1 MEKKDTRDIILL
13 TVLSFILSCFSVGSL
28 VFTFPLLLL
37 SKRYPKKITD
47 TACVAVMVLAA
58 GKQLY
63 TSRDVLMNSL
73 TYFFVGN
80 NLFIPFALILGAM
93 VWMHTKGEDV
103 VKRLIYTI
111 VPTLVLFILFAVVYT
126 ISPQSAQG
134 VLSTYREIFVALFS
148 EIFQLSSEALN
159 TMFDMVLEMMLS
171 LVIPLVFINI
181 VVVHYL
187 YEASKNGNDVNFDKK
202 IINFS
207 LPYSFIYAFLGLW
220 TIMLLK
226 RFVSIPMSVNVIVN
240 NLALLVTLFYGMQ
253 GFSIILYNLRRKGS
267 TLSGT
272 RMMGFLI
279 LSMILLPGINA
290 ILVLAL
296 VGVGVVNTWIE
307 LRKPFKESLIWRLF
321 SIRTLSTSVKRVM

>member
-1 MEKKDTRDIILL
+1 
-13 TVLSFILSCFSVGSL
+13 
-28 VFTFPLLLL
+28 
-37 SKRYPKKITD
+37 
-47 TACVAVMVLAA
+47 
-58 GKQLY
+58 
-63 TSRDVLMNSL
+63 MNSL

-126 ISPQSAQG
+126 ISPQSAEG

-148 EIFQLSSEALN
+148 EIFQLSNQALN

-307 LRKPFKESLIWRLF
+307 LRKPFKESLI
-321 SIRTLSTSVKRVM
+321 

>member
-126 ISPQSAQG
+126 ISPQSAEG

-148 EIFQLSSEALN
+148 EIFQLSNQALN

-279 LSMILLPGINA
+279 LSMILLPGINV

-307 LRKPFKESLIWRLF
+307 LRKPFKESLI
-321 SIRTLSTSVKRVM
+321 

>member
-37 SKRYPKKITD
+37 SKRYPKKVTD

-58 GKQLY
+58 GKQLF
-63 TSRDVLMNSL
+63 TSKDVLMNSL

-111 VPTLVLFILFAVVYT
+111 VPTLVLFVLFAVIYT
-126 ISPQSAQG
+126 ILPQSAEG
-134 VLSTYREIFVALFS
+134 VLSTYREIFVTLFS
-148 EIFQLSSEALN
+148 EIFQLSNEALN

-187 YEASKNGNDVNFDKK
+187 FEASKNGNDVNFDKK

-207 LPYSFIYAFLGLW
+207 LPYYFIYTFLGLW

-272 RMMGFLI
+272 RMMAFLI
-279 LSMILLPGINA
+279 LSMVLLPGINA
-290 ILVLAL
+290 VLVLAL
-296 VGVGVVNTWIE
+296 IGVGVVNTWIE
-307 LRKPFKESLIWRLF
+307 LRKPFKESLI
-321 SIRTLSTSVKRVM
+321 

>member
-126 ISPQSAQG
+126 ISPQSAEG

-148 EIFQLSSEALN
+148 EIFQLSNEALN

>member
-307 LRKPFKESLIWRLF
+307 LRKPFKESLI
-321 SIRTLSTSVKRVM
+321 

>member
-126 ISPQSAQG
+126 ISPQSAEG

-148 EIFQLSSEALN
+148 EIFQLSNEALN

-307 LRKPFKESLIWRLF
+307 LRKPFKESLI
-321 SIRTLSTSVKRVM
+321 

>member
-126 ISPQSAQG
+126 ISPQSAEG

-148 EIFQLSSEALN
+148 EIFQLSNEALN

-253 GFSIILYNLRRKGS
+253 GFSIILYNLRRKGI

-307 LRKPFKESLIWRLF
+307 LRKPFKESLI
-321 SIRTLSTSVKRVM
+321 

>member
-37 SKRYPKKITD
+37 SKRYPKKVTD

-58 GKQLY
+58 GKQLF

-126 ISPQSAQG
+126 ISPQSAEG

-148 EIFQLSSEALN
+148 EIFQLSNEALN

-307 LRKPFKESLIWRLF
+307 LRKPFKESLI
-321 SIRTLSTSVKRVM
+321 

>member
-126 ISPQSAQG
+126 ISPQSAEG

-267 TLSGT
+267 TLSVT

-307 LRKPFKESLIWRLF
+307 LRKPFKESLI
-321 SIRTLSTSVKRVM
+321 

>member
-126 ISPQSAQG
+126 ISPQSAEG
-134 VLSTYREIFVALFS
+134 VLSTYRAIFVALFS
-148 EIFQLSSEALN
+148 EIFQLSNQALN
-159 TMFDMVLEMMLS
+159 TMFDMALEMMLS

-226 RFVSIPMSVNVIVN
+226 RFVSIPMSVNVIVK
-240 NLALLVTLFYGMQ
+240 M
-253 GFSIILYNLRRKGS
+253 
-267 TLSGT
+267 
-272 RMMGFLI
+272 
-279 LSMILLPGINA
+279 
-290 ILVLAL
+290 
-296 VGVGVVNTWIE
+296 
-307 LRKPFKESLIWRLF
+307 
-321 SIRTLSTSVKRVM
+321 

>member
-126 ISPQSAQG
+126 ISPQSAEG

-307 LRKPFKESLIWRLF
+307 LRKPFKESLI
-321 SIRTLSTSVKRVM
+321 

>member
-37 SKRYPKKITD
+37 SKRYPKKVTD

-126 ISPQSAQG
+126 ISPQSAEG

-307 LRKPFKESLIWRLF
+307 LRKPFKESLI
-321 SIRTLSTSVKRVM
+321 